1 MPECIFQSDA
11 ACWKELKQGN
21 PQALGYLYDKY
32 IDRLF
37 HTAFKMTDNRE
48 LAKDALQEVFIE
60 IWHYRNSIGDVN
72 HSHSYLAK
80 VLKSIILK
88 KLKTKLVI
96 NTLLDNE
103 HGAEHDNS
111 IEQSII
117 MTDLATEQKSRL
129 SKALSQLTN
138 RQKQVVKLRF
148 FEGLSYEQ
156 IAAKL
161 SMNYQSVNNL
171 AFRAMLSL
179 RKQMQPVVP
188 IAAIITALYNIV

>member
-1 MPECIFQSDA
+1 MPECIFQSDS

-21 PQALGYLYDKY
+21 PEALGYLYDTY

-60 IWHYRNSIGDVN
+60 IWHYRNSIGEVN

-88 KLKTKLVI
+88 KVKTKMVI
-96 NTLLDNE
+96 NALSDNE
-103 HGAEHDNS
+103 HGTDHDDN

-117 MTDLATEQKSRL
+117 MADLATEQKSRL
-129 SKALSQLTN
+129 YKALSQLTN

-148 FEGLSYEQ
+148 FEGLTYEQ
-156 IAAKL
+156 IAVKL

-171 AFRAMLSL
+171 AFRAMLNL
-179 RKQMQPVVP
+179 RKQMQPVVTV
-188 IAAIITALYNIV
+188 IAIMMLLF

>member
-1 MPECIFQSDA
+1 MPQYIYLNDA
-11 ACWKELKQGN
+11 ACWKQLKAGN
-21 PQALGYLYDKY
+21 SEALGYFYDNY

-37 HTAFKMTDNRE
+37 QASLKMTDNRE

-60 IWHYRNSIGDVN
+60 VWHYRASIGDVQ
-72 HSHSYLAK
+72 HTYGYLVK

-88 KLKTKLVI
+88 KVKSKIIIGELVEKDQGI
-96 NTLLDNE
+96 FKEEN
-103 HGAEHDNS
+103 
-111 IEQSII
+111 IEESII
-117 MTDLATEQKSRL
+117 SADIATEQKNKL
-129 SKALSQLTN
+129 NKAIGQLTS

-179 RKQMQPVVP
+179 RRQM
-188 IAAIITALYNIV
+188 

>member
-1 MPECIFQSDA
+1 MPECMFHNDA
-11 ACWKELKQGN
+11 ACWRELKEGN
-21 PQALGYLYDKY
+21 PDALGYLYDTY

-37 HTAFKMTDNRE
+37 STAIKMTDNRE

-72 HSHSYLAK
+72 YSYSYLAK

-88 KLKTKLVI
+88 KVKAKIVISALADSDHRADEEKNVEEALVLSDI
-96 NTLLDNE
+96 TR
-103 HGAEHDNS
+103 
-111 IEQSII
+111 EQTA
-117 MTDLATEQKSRL
+117 MLNN
-129 SKALSQLTN
+129 ALSNLTS

-148 FEGLSYEQ
+148 FEGLTYEQ

-171 AFRAMLSL
+171 AFRAMLNL
-179 RKQMQPVVP
+179 RKQMN
-188 IAAIITALYNIV
+188 LS

>member
-1 MPECIFQSDA
+1 MPERTFNSDA

-21 PQALGYLYDKY
+21 PEALGYLYDTY

-60 IWHYRNSIGDVN
+60 IWHYRNSIGEVN

-88 KLKTKLVI
+88 KVKTKMII
-96 NTLLDNE
+96 NALSDND
-103 HGAEHDNS
+103 HGTEHDDN
-111 IEQSII
+111 IEQII
-117 MTDLATEQKSRL
+117 ISADFATEQKGRL
-129 SKALSQLTN
+129 QKALSQLTS
-138 RQKQVVKLRF
+138 RQKQVVRLRF
-148 FEGLSYEQ
+148 FEGLTYEQ
-156 IAAKL
+156 IAVKL

-171 AFRAMLSL
+171 AFRAMLNL
-179 RKQMQPVVP
+179 RKQMQPVVQ
-188 IAAIITALYNIV
+188 

>member
-11 ACWKELKQGN
+11 ACWKALKQGN
-21 PQALGYLYDKY
+21 PEALGYLYDTY

-60 IWHYRNSIGDVN
+60 IWHYRNSIGEVN

-88 KLKTKLVI
+88 KVKTKMVI
-96 NTLLDNE
+96 NALSDNE
-103 HGAEHDNS
+103 HGTDHDDN

-117 MTDLATEQKSRL
+117 MADLATEQKSRL
-129 SKALSQLTN
+129 YKALSQLTN

-148 FEGLSYEQ
+148 FEGLTYEQ
-156 IAAKL
+156 IAVKL

-171 AFRAMLSL
+171 AFRAMLNL

-188 IAAIITALYNIV
+188 VIAIMLLLF

>member
-1 MPECIFQSDA
+1 MPECIFQSDS

-21 PQALGYLYDKY
+21 PEALGYLYDTY

-60 IWHYRNSIGDVN
+60 IWHYRNSIGEVN

-88 KLKTKLVI
+88 KVKTKMVI
-96 NTLLDNE
+96 NTLSDNE
-103 HGAEHDNS
+103 HGTDHDDN

-117 MTDLATEQKSRL
+117 MADLATEQKNRL
-129 SKALSQLTN
+129 YKALSQLTN

-148 FEGLSYEQ
+148 FEGLTYEQ
-156 IAAKL
+156 IAVKL
-161 SMNYQSVNNL
+161 CMNYQSVNNL
-171 AFRAMLSL
+171 AFRAMLNL

-188 IAAIITALYNIV
+188 VIAILLLLV